1 MGAALA
7 VAVAVALPYGSA
19 PPPAYF
25 LTGYNTN
32 YQQAHHMTVPGR
44 VAYHET
50 AMFRIEP
57 RRT

>member
-25 LTGYNTN
+25 LTGYRASYPSANVITI
-32 YQQAHHMTVPGR
+32 PGP
-44 VAYHET
+44 VSHNET

-57 RRT
+57 RNS